1 MEKQSTKQL
10 RILPLCLIAI
20 VAIFTFGFL
29 IKMSFEMR
37 AEEYYQDHQGK
48 IYGRE
53 YIENGI
59 IFDVP
64 KTGDPSREAAVVK
77 FPNHAVIPGQ
87 RRNSVTGLSKIDR
100 QTVGFLIRIS

>member
-29 IKMSFEMR
+29 IKMSCEMR

-48 IYGRE
+48 IYGR
-53 YIENGI
+53 
-59 IFDVP
+59 
-64 KTGDPSREAAVVK
+64 
-77 FPNHAVIPGQ
+77 
-87 RRNSVTGLSKIDR
+87 
-100 QTVGFLIRIS
+100 